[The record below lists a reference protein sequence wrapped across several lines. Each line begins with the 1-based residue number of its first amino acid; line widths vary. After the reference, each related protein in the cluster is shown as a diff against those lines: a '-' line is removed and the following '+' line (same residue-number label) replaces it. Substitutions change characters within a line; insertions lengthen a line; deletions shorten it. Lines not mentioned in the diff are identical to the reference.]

1 MAYKLA
7 GVVAVFYGLAAIAGG
22 AVGAHLI
29 EIPGLPLEAEN
40 PSMVSFYAGGGSGLV
55 LIFLGISLLRCSR
68 IAAWGAILV
77 SLIVMAARPVPG
89 LISHLN
95 DLAAFL
101 STTKGKVGATMII
114 GGLLTVLFAA
124 LVLRQSKPTQVQG

>member
-7 GVVAVFYGLAAIAGG
+7 GIVAILYGVVSITGG

-55 LIFLGISLLRCSR
+55 LVFFGINLLRRSR

-89 LISHLN
+89 LVSHLN

-101 STTKGKVGATMII
+101 STTKGKISAMMII
-114 GGLLTVLFAA
+114 GGLLTLLFAA
-124 LVLRQSKPTQVQG
+124 LVLRQSKPTQIQG